1 MAPDPRSLATSSQEA
16 EMEDAEEVEMEVEA
30 EEVEIEDTEEE
41 RAIKEGRF
49 SLLASSPPAKRRRL

>member
-41 RAIKEGRF
+41 RAIKEVRF
-49 SLLASSPPAKRRRL
+49 SLLASPPSAKRRRL